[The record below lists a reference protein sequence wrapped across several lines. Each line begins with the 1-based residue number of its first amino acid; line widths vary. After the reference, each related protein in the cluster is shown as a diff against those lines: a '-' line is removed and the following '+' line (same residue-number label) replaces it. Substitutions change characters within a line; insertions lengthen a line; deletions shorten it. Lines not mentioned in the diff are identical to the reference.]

1 VSAASAQLAIVFH
14 FHQPHYVDEGSGRV
28 LLPWVRLHAVKGYYD
43 VPWVLERRPEL
54 RLTLNLTP
62 VLLLQ
67 LQRYAGGLGVPD
79 VWEQVARIPPAD
91 LSGPERAFLVRNFFS
106 IQPARV
112 RELPR
117 YRELYEKRAPYQEA
131 PERAAEIF
139 SEADLGDLQAL
150 FNLAWMGFGAR
161 ADEPLVRELLE
172 RGAGYTQ
179 GERESLLDLQRTLA
193 ARALEKIRI
202 LAASGQVEISTSPL
216 FHPILPLLHDTDV
229 ARRVS
234 PDRPPPPRFAHPEDV
249 DFQLERSTGL
259 VERALGV
266 RPVGLWPSE
275 GSVSPEILP
284 AIERAGFRWLAS
296 DEDVLL
302 KSLPPAR
309 HPRAALYRP
318 YRAEGL
324 SIVFRD
330 RTLSDSIG
338 FQYQHWD
345 PRDAADDFAGRLRR
359 IGAEAR
365 ARPLVTVVC
374 DGENPWESYPD
385 GGRGF
390 LEGLADRL
398 GAVDGGARALTMSEA
413 VAAAGEPA
421 PLASLGAGSWIRGTF
436 EIWSGKP
443 PKNAA
448 WGLLGRTRAQVSLP
462 DGADLE
468 ADDALGKGLRSLAA
482 AEGSDWFW
490 WYDDDFVSA
499 HKDIFD
505 WLFRR
510 HQANAL
516 SLAGDARPE
525 HLQASLLGPLERGA
539 WHERQRMRVEPEVD
553 GRISRAF
560 EWEGSSYYAAPAL
573 DPLLRARVPPLA
585 GFRYAFD
592 EETLYL
598 RYDYASDPVTEGSGL
613 DVVWRVSFGEE
624 FFVAHPFRGA
634 EGAPL
639 VRRGREGSGR
649 PAGRVAQG
657 EICEIALRRED
668 LEVPAAGEGTLDLE
682 IARNGRALLTLPF
695 LTTLTISV
703 PHPIVL
709 AGVWGA

>member
-1 VSAASAQLAIVFH
+1 VSAASAQLALVFH

-28 LLPWVRLHAVKGYYD
+28 LLPWVRLHACKGYYD

-67 LQRYAGGLGVPD
+67 LQRYVGGALD
-79 VWEQVARIPPAD
+79 LWEQVARIPPAD
-91 LSGPERAFLVRNFFS
+91 LSRAERAFLVRNFFS
-106 IQPARV
+106 ILPARV
-112 RELPR
+112 RQLPR
-117 YRELYEKRAPYQEA
+117 YWELYEKRAPFQET
-131 PERAAEIF
+131 PERAAEVF

-161 ADEPLVRELLE
+161 ADEPLVRDLLE
-172 RGAGYTQ
+172 RGSGYTQ
-179 GERESLLDLQRTLA
+179 EERERLLDLQRTLA
-193 ARALEKIRI
+193 ARALERIRR

-249 DFQLERSTGL
+249 DVQLQRAASL
-259 VERALGV
+259 VERSLGV

-284 AIERAGFRWLAS
+284 AVRRAGFRWLAT

-309 HPRAALYRP
+309 HARAALYRP
-318 YRAEGL
+318 YDVQGL

-330 RTLSDSIG
+330 RPLSDSIG

-345 PRDAADDFAGRLRR
+345 PRDAAADFAGRLRR
-359 IGAEAR
+359 IGAETR
-365 ARPLVTVVC
+365 EGPLVTVVC

-398 GAVDGGARALTMSEA
+398 GTGAGGPRAGTVAEA
-413 VAAAGEPA
+413 IAAAGQPA
-421 PLASLGAGSWIRGTF
+421 PLARLGAGSWIRGTF

-443 PKNAA
+443 QKNAA
-448 WGLLGRTRAQVSLP
+448 WGLLGRTRAHVSFP
-462 DGADLE
+462 TGADVE
-468 ADDALGKGLRSLAA
+468 SDDALGKRLRSLAA

-499 HKDIFD
+499 HKDVFD

-510 HQANAL
+510 HQANAIA
-516 SLAGDARPE
+516 LAGDGRPE
-525 HLQASLLGPLERGA
+525 HLQASLLGPIERGA

-560 EWEGSSYYAAPAL
+560 EWEGASHYAAPAL
-573 DPLLRARVPPLA
+573 DPLLRARVQPLT

-598 RYDYASDPVTEGSGL
+598 RYDYASDPATEEPGL
-613 DVVWRVSFGEE
+613 DAVWRVSFGQE

-639 VRRGREGSGR
+639 VRRGREGASR

-657 EICEIALRRED
+657 EICEVSLRRED
-668 LEVPAAGEGTLDLE
+668 LGVPAAGEGTLDLE
-682 IARNGRALLTLPF
+682 IARNGRALLTLPL
-695 LTTLTISV
+695 LTTLSVSV

-709 AGVWGA
+709 AGVWDA